1 MTTTV
6 LTVEAD
12 ADGLWWTLHQLTSAS
27 VLQADFIA
35 ECVALG
41 LAEVSGEPVE
51 WRFSP
56 PARMRLEKAWRLHR
70 DLEVPASALP
80 LVLQLLE
87 EIDDLHAEAAQ
98 LQLRLRHW
106 EGHG

>member
-1 MTTTV
+1 MA
-6 LTVEAD
+6 L
-12 ADGLWWTLHQLTSAS
+12 QSARANAAGKG
-27 VLQADFIA
+27 V
-35 ECVALG
+35 
-41 LAEVSGEPVE
+41 
-51 WRFSP
+51 
-56 PARMRLEKAWRLHR
+56 HR

-87 EIDDLHAEAAQ
+87 EIDYLHAEAAQ